1 MRPAILSTTRYTNSL
16 RITMPD
22 TTLNDRPMTAHATQ
36 RRRFIRD
43 SALAALAAGALAAC
57 RKGEAATNAVATKP
71 TTPTPTPPAPLSPR
85 EKADAMDRMHEAG
98 IKAFP

>member
-16 RITMPD
+16 GMTMSD
-22 TTLNDRPMTAHATQ
+22 TTLKDRPMTAHATQ

-57 RKGEAATNAVATKP
+57 RKGEAATITVCT
-71 TTPTPTPPAPLSPR
+71 
-85 EKADAMDRMHEAG
+85 G
-98 IKAFP
+98 W